1 RAAEPGRRA
10 ERRAPC
16 ARRRP
21 RPTVIVVDASAAIG
35 GLLRDGPARDR
46 LAAEALH
53 APHVLDVEV
62 LDVVRKLV
70 LRGALSADDG
80 ASWIARWQRFGVSR
94 YATVGMLDRM
104 WELRHNASARDAAY
118 VALAEALGCHLL
130 TADRRL
136 AAADGPRCT
145 IELVPR

>member
-1 RAAEPGRRA
+1 
-10 ERRAPC
+10 
-16 ARRRP
+16 
-21 RPTVIVVDASAAIG
+21 VIVVDASVAIS
-35 GLLRDGPARDR
+35 GLLREGPARDR
-46 LAAEALH
+46 LASDALH

-62 LDVVRKLV
+62 LDVLRKLA
-70 LRGALSADDG
+70 LRGALGAGDG
-80 ASWIARWQRFGVSR
+80 AGALATWQRLGISR
-94 YATVGMLDRM
+94 YAAAGMLDRM
-104 WELRHNASARDAAY
+104 WELRHNVSAYDAAY

>member
-1 RAAEPGRRA
+1 
-10 ERRAPC
+10 
-16 ARRRP
+16 
-21 RPTVIVVDASAAIG
+21 VIVVDASAAIG

-46 LAAEALH
+46 LASDALH

-62 LDVVRKLV
+62 VDVVRKLV
-70 LRGALSADDG
+70 LRGALGPEDG
-80 ASWIARWQRFGVSR
+80 VRALATWQRLGVSR
-94 YATVGMLDRM
+94 YAAAGMLERM
-104 WELRHNASARDAAY
+104 WELRHNVSAYDAAY
-118 VALAEALGCHLL
+118 IALAEALGCHLL